1 MKLKDIKDVL
11 TFAAF
16 RPEPDD
22 SSATWAKRFPKR
34 RSVLINIGRDSV
46 TWRGVEKN
54 GELGESGQ
62 MDGDVKEIITDMAEE
77 WKSMADDAWCSV
89 SLNNR
94 FMITLETNLSR
105 KKGAAEA
112 IRTNPRSALGSKAE
126 KGKRYAVTHNPES
139 NTSVLLAVDEDFV
152 TQVEGA
158 MKAVSLNVGRIA
170 CGPYAMLIDCTDQVD
185 EARRNFKED
194 SPDQALGKVIM
205 VVCCEGS
212 VCAMTSSDEQWLE
225 LRSRTGLYTAED
237 TEPVM
242 KILTPLI
249 DNAGADAQIIFMGDA
264 TADPVKQ
271 TLEASLNGRRLSDVS
286 QPDQL
291 WSLLKQY

>member
-22 SSATWAKRFPKR
+22 SSASWSKRFPKK
-34 RSVLINIGRDSV
+34 RSLLLNIGRD
-46 TWRGVEKN
+46 TIAWQGVEKN
-54 GELGESGQ
+54 GDLGENGS
-62 MDGDVKEIITDMAEE
+62 MDGDFKEIITDMAEE
-77 WKSMADDAWCSV
+77 WKTLTDDGWCGV

-105 KKGAAEA
+105 KKGASEA
-112 IRTNPRSALGSKAE
+112 IRTNPKVALGSKAE

-139 NTSVLLAVDEDFV
+139 NTSVLLSVDEDFV
-152 TQVEGA
+152 TQVESS
-158 MKAVSLNVGRIA
+158 MKSAGLNLGRIA
-170 CGPYAMLIDCTDQVD
+170 CGPYAMLNDCIDQV
-185 EARRNFKED
+185 EVARLQLKED
-194 SPDQALGKVIM
+194 SPDQPVGKVIM

-212 VCAMTSSDEQWLE
+212 VCAMTTNDEQWSE
-225 LRSRTGLYTAED
+225 LRSRTNLYSAED
-237 TEPVM
+237 AEPVM

-249 DNAGADAQIIFMGDA
+249 DNAGSEAQIIFMGDPSA
-264 TADPVKQ
+264 APVKEL
-271 TLEASLNGRRLSDVS
+271 LESSLNGRRFSDVS

-291 WSLLKQY
+291 WSLLKQH

>member
-1 MKLKDIKDVL
+1 MKLKDIKDIL

-22 SSATWAKRFPKR
+22 SSASWAKRFPKR
-34 RSVLINIGRDSV
+34 RSLLLNIGRDAVS
-46 TWRGVEKN
+46 WRAVEKN
-54 GELGESGQ
+54 GRLGESGA
-62 MDGDVKEIITDMAEE
+62 MDGDFKEIITDMAEE
-77 WKSMADDAWCSV
+77 WKSLTDDGWCGV

-105 KKGAAEA
+105 KKGAAET
-112 IRTNPRSALGSKAE
+112 IRTNPKAAIGTKAE
-126 KGKRYAVTHNPES
+126 KGKRYSVSHNPES

-152 TQVEGA
+152 TQVEGS
-158 MKAVSLNVGRIA
+158 MKSAGLNVGRIA
-170 CGPYAMLIDCTDQVD
+170 CGAYAMLIDCIDQV
-185 EARRNFKED
+185 EIARQQFKEE
-194 SPDQALGKVIM
+194 SPDQELGKVIM

-225 LRSRTGLYTAED
+225 LRSRTGLYTGTDA
-237 TEPVM
+237 EPVM

-249 DNAGADAQIIFMGDA
+249 ENAGSDAQIIFMGDP
-264 TADPVKQ
+264 TAEPVKEL
-271 TLEASLNGRRLSDVS
+271 LESTLNGRRFSDVS

-291 WSLLKQY
+291 WSLMKQH

>member
-22 SSATWAKRFPKR
+22 SSASWSKRFPKK
-34 RSVLINIGRDSV
+34 RSALINIGRSTV
-46 TWRGVEKN
+46 SWRGVEKG
-54 GELGESGQ
+54 GELGEGGT
-62 MDGDVKEIITDMAEE
+62 MDGDFKEIITDMAEE
-77 WKSMADDAWCSV
+77 WKSLADEAWCGV

-112 IRTNPRSALGSKAE
+112 IRSNPKAALGSKAE
-126 KGKRYAVTHNPES
+126 KGKRYAVNHNPES
-139 NTSVLLAVDEDFV
+139 NTSVLLAMDEDFV
-152 TQVEGA
+152 SQVEGT
-158 MKAVSLNVGRIA
+158 MKQANLNIGRIS
-170 CGPYAMLIDCTDQVD
+170 CGPFAMLMDCIDQVD
-185 EARRNFKED
+185 EARRQFKEE
-194 SPDQALGKVIM
+194 SPDKVLGKVLM

-212 VCAMTSSDEQWLE
+212 VVAMTTNDDQWLE

-237 TEPVM
+237 VEPVM
-242 KILTPLI
+242 KILNPLLE
-249 DNAGADAQIIFMGDA
+249 NAGQEAQVIFMGDA
-264 TADPVKQ
+264 SAEPVKELLQ
-271 TLEASLNGRRLSDVS
+271 GSLNGRRFSDVS

-291 WSLLKQY
+291 WTLMKQQ